1 MVIVTIIGVLLL
13 IALDQVSKY
22 WMSSYLTQNGDIRL
36 WENVLHFTYVEN
48 KGAAFG
54 ILQGKT
60 ILLLIIVACVI
71 LVIPFIYIKLPKDK
85 WGSIARFALVFI
97 TAGAIGNFID
107 RLLFG
112 YVRDFI
118 YFVPINFPVFN
129 VADILVVVGVGI
141 LALSL
146 FYSDT
151 EDMQKE
157 IKDEK

>member
-1 MVIVTIIGVLLL
+1 MVILTIIGLILL
-13 IALDQVSKY
+13 IVLDQFSKY

-54 ILQGKT
+54 ILQGRT
-60 ILLLIIVACVI
+60 MLLLIIVACVI
-71 LVIPFIYIKLPKDK
+71 LIIPFIYVKLPKDK
-85 WGSIARFALVFI
+85 WGKVARFALVFI

-129 VADILVVVGVGI
+129 IADVLVVVGVGI
-141 LALSL
+141 LTLSL
-146 FYSDT
+146 FYSDN

-157 IKDEK
+157 VKDEK

>member
-1 MVIVTIIGVLLL
+1 MIIITIIGLLLL

-22 WMSSYLTQNGDIRL
+22 WLSSYLIQNGDIYL
-36 WENVLHFTYVEN
+36 WKNVLHFTYVEN

-54 ILQGKT
+54 IFQGKT
-60 ILLLIIVACVI
+60 AFLLIIVACVI
-71 LVIPFIYIKLPKDK
+71 LTIPFIYMKLPKDK
-85 WGSIARFALVFI
+85 WGDIARFALVFI

-129 VADILVVVGVGI
+129 VADILVVGGVGI

-151 EDMQKE
+151 KEMQKE
-157 IKDEK
+157 IEGEK